1 MLDTLRFVVQEG
13 RYKIGDES
21 LFDLSL
27 DSLRYQP
34 LEKSCC
40 SRLILPAELK
50 KYYFPQIFV
59 SKCVVPSLNGR
70 KTTNLNMY
78 IECSV
83 AKLLQGENLFSIR
96 EEDLETFA
104 NKLSQMLEILQIIV
118 SPEEIVLAVI
128 SKSHFSHNMLMDLPV
143 NVVIENIAMVDAWK
157 YDPDTQKD
165 SFRNGGQCYHIH
177 HNAYEL
183 VFYDKGKDTERLQ
196 YSDKYAI
203 DGPLY
208 PNGSI
213 CQKYLN
219 GEDKN
224 ILRMEYRLNN
234 ATYIKKEVND
244 ILGRPPN
251 VTVTVG
257 DCFNNKLVQQILLK
271 QWQKVEEA
279 CFKLPVYRRVSSQL
293 LAEIMCRNPKRYNA
307 HLWKAAYI
315 LQMIAEK
322 GRVFVRNMLASMYGK
337 VKAKTMIED
346 ALTLQFT
353 RRQPNYIAQI
363 GQELKKITPLTQE
376 VLSKKVIKSRMKL
389 SMDSIKFLTVKQ
401 MANILKVTSTTI
413 YRYLKAG
420 KLTFYKFGKEYRV
433 YEKDFKE
440 FLASC
445 KVVKKGGSK

>member
-59 SKCVVPSLNGR
+59 SKSVVPSLNGR

-128 SKSHFSHNMLMDLPV
+128 SKSHFSHNILMDLPV

-271 QWQKVEEA
+271 QWKKIEEA
-279 CFKLPVYRRVSSQL
+279 YFKLPSYQRDSAIFF
-293 LAEIMCRNPKRYNA
+293 AELKRLNPSKKDPS
-307 HLWKAAYI
+307 LWKAAYI
-315 LQMIAEK
+315 LQMIGEK
-322 GRVFVRNMLASMYGK
+322 GNRYVESMLTALYGK
-337 VKAKTMIED
+337 TKAKAMIK
-346 ALTLQFT
+346 ATGTLKYDRKETNFIT
-353 RRQPNYIAQI
+353 QI
-363 GQELKKITPLTQE
+363 GQELKEFARFTPE
-376 VLSKKVIKSRMKL
+376 VLLKKVIKSKIKL
-389 SMDSIKFLTVKQ
+389 FEDGEKFLTVKQ
-401 MANILKVTSTTI
+401 MANILNVSIKTI

-420 KLTFYKFGKEYRV
+420 NLSYFKLGRAYRV